1 MGIYFFGKY
10 WLVLKC
16 VGVLECWSADGSSAL
31 QVKNAIFL
39 MAGEPPAFQG
49 FAGVEMAG
57 EPPAIRINEA
67 VSRISILS

>member
-1 MGIYFFGKY
+1 MGIYFFENI
-10 WLVLKC
+10 V
-16 VGVLECWSADGSSAL
+16 WSADGSSAL

-57 EPPAIRINEA
+57 EPPAHQLQLNY
-67 VSRISILS
+67 